1 MSFFSH
7 PLLSA
12 VLVLGTTGSAVQADA
27 PLRADLK
34 LQPRLYELTTETLMP
49 HLEENLRYTITRGQR
64 CVQEEDLRRL
74 FPVLDHPALQGC
86 TLQDGRRE
94 PESLSYT
101 LVCTARGTQGHA
113 SWQLGKQQLRGTLE
127 IRLGGKN
134 MTFSQRIHARA
145 LGPCS
150 HQ

>member
-1 MSFFSH
+1 M
-7 PLLSA
+7 
-12 VLVLGTTGSAVQADA
+12 
-27 PLRADLK
+27 K
-34 LQPRLYELTTETLMP
+34 LPPRLYALTTETLMP
-49 HLEENLRYTITRGQR
+49 HLEENLRYTITHAQR
-64 CVQEEDLRRL
+64 CVQEDDLRRL

-94 PESLSYT
+94 LGTRSYT
-101 LVCTARGTQGHA
+101 LVCTARDTQGHA
-113 SWQLGKQQLRGTLE
+113 SWQLDKQHLSGTLE

-150 HQ
+150 H

>member
-1 MSFFSH
+1 M
-7 PLLSA
+7 
-12 VLVLGTTGSAVQADA
+12 
-27 PLRADLK
+27 R

-49 HLEENLRYTITRGQR
+49 HLEENLRYTITHAQR

-94 PESLSYT
+94 LETISYT
-101 LVCTARGTQGHA
+101 LVCTARDTQGHA
-113 SWQLGKQQLRGTLE
+113 SWQLGKQHLRGTLE

-145 LGPCS
+145 LGPCN
-150 HQ
+150 H